1 MSKLGIIFQR
11 EYVSRVKSK
20 GFLIATLLGPI
31 LMAALIFGPVALIQL
46 TSEDNTARTIAVVD
60 ETGVLFDRIA
70 PTSNTELVR
79 ADVPVGTLRQQVQDE
94 ELYGYLVLPASL
106 VGEGGASDGE
116 AQFASLGGGG
126 IAFSSALEGAVTRAV
141 REARIQSAGLPDNV
155 LELARSRTDMR
166 SVKITEDGGDSDDSA
181 GALFVIGY
189 VMAFLMYFITFIYG
203 SYVMQG
209 VMEEKRSRIMEVIVS
224 SAKPFDL
231 MLGKVLALGAL
242 GLTQL
247 LAWGILSA
255 GVLALAAPIVALF
268 LDPADMG
275 LPQGAEAQEIMAA
288 ADIVIPEVPVSLFVY
303 FILFFIGGYL
313 LYASLFAAVG
323 SAVEEPQEAQ
333 QLLLPISLPL
343 IIAVI
348 LMGSIVSNPD
358 GSLAV
363 WTSVIPFL
371 SPILMPARIAVTN
384 VPFWQ
389 IGLSMLLLMVG
400 FLTTIW
406 ISARIYRIGILM
418 YGKKA
423 SFKDLAKW
431 IRYA

>member
-1 MSKLGIIFQR
+1 MSKLGIIFKR
-11 EYVSRVKSK
+11 EYMSRVTSK
-20 GFLIATLLGPI
+20 GFIIGTLVGP
-31 LMAALIFGPVALIQL
+31 LFMAALIFGPVALIQL
-46 TSEDNTARTIAVVD
+46 TGDDNTERVVAVVD
-60 ETGVLFDRIA
+60 ETGVLFDRLRPSSNIELIPAEA
-70 PTSNTELVR
+70 PV
-79 ADVPVGTLRQQVQDE
+79 DTLRAQVQQE
-94 ELYGYLVLPASL
+94 NIYGYLVLPSSL
-106 VGEGGASDGE
+106 VGEGGASEGE

-141 REARIQSAGLPDNV
+141 REARIESAGLPEDV
-155 LELARSRTDMR
+155 LELARSRVDLDA
-166 SVKITEDGGDSDDSA
+166 VKITEAGEDAEDSA
-181 GALFVIGY
+181 GVLFIVGY

-255 GVLALAAPIVALF
+255 ALLAAAAPIVALF
-268 LDPADMG
+268 LDPSDFN

-288 ADIVIPEVPVSLFVY
+288 ADIVIPEIPVSLFVY

-333 QLLLPISLPL
+333 QLLIPISIPL
-343 IIAVI
+343 IVAVL
-348 LMGSIVSNPD
+348 LMASIVANPD
-358 GSLAV
+358 GALAT
-363 WTSVIPFL
+363 WSSIIPFL

-389 IGLSMLLLMVG
+389 IGLSLVLLVAG
-400 FLTTIW
+400 FLFTIW
-406 ISARIYRIGILM
+406 LSARIYRIGILM
-418 YGKKA
+418 YGKKP

-431 IRYA
+431 VRYA